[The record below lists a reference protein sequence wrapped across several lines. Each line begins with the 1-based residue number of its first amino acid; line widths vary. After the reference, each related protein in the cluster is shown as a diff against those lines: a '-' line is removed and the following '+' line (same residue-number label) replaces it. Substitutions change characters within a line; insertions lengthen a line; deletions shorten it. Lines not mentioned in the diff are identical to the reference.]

1 MVQHIEHLR
10 PELQTKRFMYWEI
23 SVESEIPLHGPKT
36 AQEISRHIPLPKRL
50 AAGAGWV
57 CERRRIECFP
67 ARVLRTIKVAG
78 LPGNQ
83 VRTNQRAET
92 GQVSEFRVGNADW
105 LRRSHLDDIFR
116 RPTSQ

>member
-23 SVESEIPLHGPKT
+23 SVESEIPLRCPKT

-50 AAGAGWV
+50 AAGVGGIG
-57 CERRRIECFP
+57 ERRRIECL
-67 ARVLRTIKVAG
+67 ATGILRSLQVHR

-83 VRTNQRAET
+83 VWTNQRAET
-92 GQVSEFRVGNADW
+92 DQVRKSRVGNADR
-105 LRRSHLDDIFR
+105 LRRSHLDEI
-116 RPTSQ
+116 